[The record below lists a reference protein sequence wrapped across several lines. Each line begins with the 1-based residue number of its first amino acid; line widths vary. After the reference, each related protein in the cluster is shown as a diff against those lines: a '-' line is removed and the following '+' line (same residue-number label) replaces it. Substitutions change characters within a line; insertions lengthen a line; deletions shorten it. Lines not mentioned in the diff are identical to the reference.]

1 MTDSEYDE
9 AVRVSQQWSE
19 EHSHRLD
26 SRFLPERL
34 SDPKYL
40 KLYCEAFSIRKAEL
54 GSEEQKLA
62 RRAYAEAYPELIEEE
77 ELELYCGE

>member
-19 EHSHRLD
+19 EHSHRLG
-26 SRFLPERL
+26 SQFLPERL

-77 ELELYCGE
+77 KLDRFC